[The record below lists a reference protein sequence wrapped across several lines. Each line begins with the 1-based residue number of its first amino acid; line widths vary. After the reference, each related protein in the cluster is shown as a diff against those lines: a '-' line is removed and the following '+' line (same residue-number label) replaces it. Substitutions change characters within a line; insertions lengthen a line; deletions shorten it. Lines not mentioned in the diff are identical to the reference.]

1 MMLPSSIALQRMGAV
16 QSALLSIDAAAVI
29 LGLSSNLRYL
39 TGFSD
44 EPGERLLLLIVPRE
58 GEGTLI
64 VPKLY
69 AAQVAS
75 HSPTASLRVWSD
87 GDDPWRLVRQVAQQL
102 SPLSGKLLL
111 DDSLWAMFGLAVQQ
125 AFTGRVFGLA
135 SDVMEGMRERK
146 DEGEIA
152 AMRRAGEITDAAY
165 AAVTTG
171 QVSGLTEISLAS
183 RLESAMLAGG
193 ADGIAF
199 ETLVASGPNSALP
212 HYRAGTRQIESG
224 DVVILDFGCRVSGYC
239 SDITRTVICGEPD
252 NELCGIH
259 EAVRRSHEKAREM
272 VRSGVQ
278 AQEIDAA
285 ARDVLAGA
293 GYGANFTHRTGHG
306 IGLDVHESPYIVDG
320 NKQRLD
326 QGMAF
331 SIEPGAYFA
340 GAYGVRIEDVVV
352 VTEEGVEAM
361 THAPHELR
369 RVG

>member
-1 MMLPSSIALQRMGAV
+1 MMLPSSTALQRMDAV
-16 QSALLSIDAAAVI
+16 RRGLVSVDAAAAA

-44 EPGERLLLLIVPRE
+44 EPGERLLLLIVPHE

-64 VPKLY
+64 VPELY
-69 AAQVAS
+69 AGQIEE
-75 HSPTASLRVWSD
+75 HSPAATLRLWSD
-87 GDDPWRLVRQVAQQL
+87 GEDPLKLVWEVAQKL
-102 SPLSGKLLL
+102 DPLPGKLLL
-111 DDSLWAMFGLAVQQ
+111 DDSLWALFALPLQD
-125 AFTGRVFGLA
+125 AFSGRVFGLA
-135 SDVMEGMRERK
+135 SDVMEGLRERK
-146 DEGEIA
+146 DEGEVT
-152 AMRRAGEITDAAY
+152 AMRRAGEIADAAY
-165 AAVTTG
+165 AVVTAG
-171 QVSGLTEISLAS
+171 QISGLTEVELAG

-212 HYRAGTRQIESG
+212 HYRAGRRRIESG
-224 DVVILDFGCRVSGYC
+224 DVVILDFGCRVNGYC
-239 SDITRTVICGEPD
+239 SDITRTLVCGEPG
-252 NELCGIH
+252 NELRGIH
-259 EAVRRSHEKAREM
+259 EAVLCAHKAAREM

-285 ARDVLAGA
+285 ARDVLTGV
-293 GYGANFTHRTGHG
+293 GYGSNFTHRTGHG

-320 NKQRLD
+320 NEQRLD
-326 QGMAF
+326 LGMAF

-352 VTEEGVEAM
+352 VTEEGAEAM